1 MLSVS
6 GISFETVR
14 LNYLSN
20 PKRWKKLIMINI
32 LSSQKYVYLKQNILK
47 LVEGFNDI
55 EIATEIFPDGEHY
68 WKIVNPEQLRHK
80 PAVYIAGTVDDE
92 SIFELYNIASTLV
105 REQCSSLH
113 LVIPYFGYSTME
125 RAIKDGEVV
134 TAKNIANLI
143 SSIPQAPLGNFVY
156 MMDLHSLGTQ
166 YYFENTIHPI
176 HLTSWNVIKNILEQ
190 FGRDIV
196 LASTDMGR
204 AKWIEKMGNEL
215 HLETAYIMKKR
226 ISGSKTE
233 ILALNAEVK
242 NKDIVIFDDM
252 IRSGSSLIHAAE
264 AYKNAGA
271 NNIYVITVHGIFVS
285 GSLERLKLCGIIK
298 QIFCTNTHAN
308 TQNIKDEF
316 VKVYDISEVIAEKLE
331 TLQI

>member
-1 MLSVS
+1 
-6 GISFETVR
+6 
-14 LNYLSN
+14 
-20 PKRWKKLIMINI
+20 MINI
-32 LSSQKYVYLKQNILK
+32 LSSQKYEYLKQNILK
-47 LVEGFNDI
+47 QADCFNDI
-55 EIATEIFPDGEHY
+55 CIETETFSDGEHY
-68 WKIVNPEQLRHK
+68 WKIATPEQLRRK
-80 PAVYIAGTVDDE
+80 PAVYIAGTVNDE

-113 LVIPYFGYSTME
+113 IVIPYFGYSTME
-125 RAIKDGEVV
+125 RAIKDGEAV

-176 HLTSWNVIKNILEQ
+176 HLTSWNVIKEMLSP
-190 FGRDIV
+190 FGKNIV

-215 HLETAYIMKKR
+215 QLETAYIMKKR
-226 ISGSKTE
+226 LSGSKTE
-233 ILALNAEVK
+233 VVALNAEVK
-242 NKDIVIFDDM
+242 DKDIVIFDDM
-252 IRSGSSLIHAAE
+252 IRSGTSLIHAAE

-285 GSLERLKLCGIIK
+285 GALDKLKSCGVINKIL
-298 QIFCTNTHAN
+298 CTNTHVNA
-308 TQNIKDEF
+308 QKMKDDF
-316 VKVYDISEVIAEKLE
+316 VKVYDISKVIVERLKTLEK
-331 TLQI
+331 

>member
-1 MLSVS
+1 
-6 GISFETVR
+6 
-14 LNYLSN
+14 
-20 PKRWKKLIMINI
+20 MINI
-32 LSSQKYVYLKQNILK
+32 LSSQKYAYLKQNILK
-47 LVEGFNDI
+47 QAECFNDVEI
-55 EIATEIFPDGEHY
+55 ETETFPDGEHY
-68 WKIVNPEQLRHK
+68 WKIVNPEQLCHK

-92 SIFELYNIASTLV
+92 SIFELYNLASTLV

-113 LVIPYFGYSTME
+113 IVIPYFGYSTME
-125 RAIKDGEVV
+125 RAVKEGEVV
-134 TAKNIANLI
+134 TAKNISNLI

-176 HLTSWNVIKNILEQ
+176 HLTSWNVIKNMLTQ
-190 FGRDIV
+190 FGKDIV

-233 ILALNAEVK
+233 VVALNAEVK
-242 NKDIVIFDDM
+242 DKDIVIFDDM
-252 IRSGSSLIHAAE
+252 IRSGTSLIHAAE

-271 NNIYVITVHGIFVS
+271 KNIYVITVHGIFVS
-285 GSLERLKLCGIIK
+285 GAMDKLKSCGAIK
-298 QIFCTNTHAN
+298 KILCTNTHVNA
-308 TQNIKDEF
+308 QNMKDEF
-316 VKVYDISEVIAEKLE
+316 VKVYDISEVITERLNTIEK
-331 TLQI
+331 